1 MAYSPRKRAASPIAR
16 IANWPDFD
24 ASSPPRLQGFAGYKA
39 GMTHAIMVDSRPH
52 STTTGMEIQ
61 VPVTVLETPPMKIA
75 GVRVYGRTAYGLQTL
90 AEAWN
95 DKLEK
100 DLGRIIT
107 LPKEHSFEE
116 DWKNL
121 AGKAP
126 QIEEVRAISHT
137 QPSLVTGVPK
147 KAVEIMEINIGG
159 GTVEQRLEYVK
170 TLLGRDVKVTDFAA
184 DGKVVDVAAVTK
196 GKGFQGH
203 VKRWGVK
210 LLSHKNSKHRRMIG
224 TLGPHNP
231 SYVLPSVPQ
240 AGQMGYHQRT
250 EFNKKIL
257 KIGESG
263 DEITP
268 KGGFLHYGIVRGNY
282 VLIHGSI
289 PGSVKRLVRLR
300 DPVRAKPAKVEKP
313 EITYISRESKQGA

>member
-1 MAYSPRKRAASPIAR
+1 
-16 IANWPDFD
+16 
-24 ASSPPRLQGFAGYKA
+24 
-39 GMTHAIMVDSRPH
+39 MTHAIMVDSRPH